1 MTTRRGSFRF
11 LFFLFIA
18 AAASFSGF
26 SQSTTLLRGTVTD
39 PQGGVITNAKV
50 TLSDTGTG
58 FTRSVTT
65 DARGEYQF
73 VQLAPGTYRIVVEM
87 AGFTTV
93 TRTDVQLLV
102 NTPTTLDLRMEL
114 GATTESVNVA
124 AEVSTVNTVD
134 ASVGNAFSEL
144 QVRELPLETRN
155 VVQLLS
161 LEPGVTTNGEV
172 LGARRDENNITLDG
186 VDVNDNQNAGL
197 VAQNTTTGTTYQG
210 VNGNGANV
218 NAGFNSVLP
227 VPLDSVQEFRV
238 TVGGQGV
245 DQGRSSGG
253 QVVLITKS
261 GTNQIHGSLYEYNRN
276 TATSANTWFNN
287 QSGVPVQQLVRNQF
301 GASIGGPIKKDRL
314 FYFVNWEQRIDHSSV
329 AQVRA
334 VPSETL
340 KQGILQVQLT
350 DGSVQTIQPSEL
362 PQIDPLG
369 IGLNTPYQKI
379 LSQYPVGNDPAFGQ
393 DGGLNFSGYRFN
405 APDNLND
412 MSWVAKLDYRLDDAG
427 KHNLSLRGTLG
438 DNTIDQLLAE
448 FPGQAPASIERD
460 NNKGLSAHYTAII
473 SPTMVNS
480 LTYGLTRLDENLSGV
495 SGTGFQFEPT
505 ALSPLEN
512 WSARARG
519 RTNPLNNVIDDVTWT
534 KGKHTITMGLN
545 FRYNKNNTST
555 FTNAFPLYAYGATE
569 LIGLGEDIDTSVQ
582 NYLVGKLNNPNLQLA
597 NPTAVTN
604 ASAMLLGLLNDVFV
618 TYQYNKNGQ
627 VLPQG
632 TPQQR
637 SFVEHAYAG
646 YIGDAYRVSHE
657 LTLNFGVRYEN
668 FRPPYEANGL
678 QVDTTVP
685 LNQYFSQRNGLQLLG
700 VPANQMSDFT
710 LSYAL
715 NGPVNGKP
723 SWWSPDNANFAPRF
737 GLAYAPTDHTGFL
750 GKLFGKSGAFRVGGA
765 IAYDQFG
772 NDLIVNYDQYGSLGL
787 SDPTNFP
794 DSYSFT
800 TSPRFSGTYPALPP
814 SAAGGFPYTPPA
826 IAAITGTFL
835 GISPDLKTPY
845 SIMLN
850 AAYSRELPGKV
861 TMEIGY
867 IGRLSRRLLMEGDV
881 YTPDENYKDPASGI
895 TWQQNA
901 QTVYS
906 LANSLA
912 KAAGLPYNNAAA
924 FVAQEVM
931 NNPSLVPNLPFV
943 NNVWPGYKNAY
954 FPGSASA
961 NYFYSVYGVFGSSFL
976 DSLHAA
982 DRISGEYLPGKCLS
996 VPGCYT
1002 FFAQQGSTMPMWMNA
1017 GEADFH
1023 GLTVSFRR
1031 RYSNGFQFD
1040 FNYTFSHSI
1049 DNGSAAESGAGEEG
1063 AAIQDIY
1070 NLSAFR
1076 GSSDFDIR
1084 HNFNANFMYALPFG
1098 KGKLLLHNS
1107 PGWLN
1112 QIVGGWQVSSV
1123 WRYSTALPSAV
1134 EGDLAYNTNY
1144 WLSSLAVVNTPTAS
1158 GGVHIDENGIPSIFS
1173 NTSISNNFQDQPPE
1187 GAGTRAAVRLDPIFN
1202 VDMALTKAF
1211 YLPWEGKRLQFRAE
1225 AFNAFNHPN
1234 FTNPSLSLQSPQTFG
1249 EFQGT
1254 MDPRS
1259 MQFALR
1265 FEF

>member
-1 MTTRRGSFRF
+1 MPTQPGLRH
-11 LFFLFIA
+11 FFA
-18 AAASFSGF
+18 ALLLATVASLGVFA
-26 SQSTTLLRGTVTD
+26 QSTALLRGSIAD
-39 PQGGVITNAKV
+39 PQGAVIAGAKI
-50 TLSDTGTG
+50 TLSSDTTG
-58 FTRSVTT
+58 FSRSTIT
-65 DARGEYQF
+65 SPNGEYQF
-73 VQLAPGTYRIVVEM
+73 LQLTPGTYKIVVEVI
-87 AGFTTV
+87 GFTTL

-102 NTPTTLDLRMEL
+102 NTPTTLDLHMAL
-114 GATTESVNVA
+114 GKTTETVNVQ
-124 AEVSTVNTVD
+124 AEASAINTVD
-134 ASVGNAFSEL
+134 ASVGNAFSEI

-161 LEPGVTTNGEV
+161 LQPGVTTSGEV
-172 LGARRDENNITLDG
+172 LGARRDQNNITLDG

-197 VAQNTTTGTTYQG
+197 VAQNSTTGNTYQG
-210 VNGNGANV
+210 INGNNNNANS
-218 NAGFNSVLP
+218 GFNSVLP
-227 VPLDSVQEFRV
+227 IPLDSVQEFRV
-238 TVGGQGV
+238 TVGGEGV

-253 QVVLITKS
+253 QVVLVTKS
-261 GTNQIHGSLYEYNRN
+261 GTNLLHGSLYEYNRN

-301 GASIGGPIKKDRL
+301 GASIGGPIKRDRL
-314 FYFVNWEQRIDHSSV
+314 FYFVNWEQRVDASSV
-329 AQVRA
+329 AQVRS

-340 KQGILQVQLT
+340 KQGILQAQLT
-350 DGSVQTIQPSEL
+350 DGSLQSIGPSQL
-362 PQIDPLG
+362 SQVDPLG

-379 LSQYPVGNDPAFGQ
+379 LNQYPVGNDPLYGQ

-405 APDNLND
+405 APDHLNN
-412 MSWVAKLDYRLDDAG
+412 MAWVAKVDYRLDNAG

-460 NNKGLSAHYTAII
+460 NNKGLSAHYTAILT
-473 SPTMVNS
+473 PTLINS
-480 LTYGLTRLDENLSGV
+480 FTYGLTRLDQNLSGV

-512 WSARARG
+512 WAARARG
-519 RTNPLNNVIDDVTWT
+519 RVNPLNNFLDDVTWT
-534 KGKHTITMGLN
+534 KGKHTVTAGLN
-545 FRYNKNNTST
+545 FRFNRNNISS
-555 FTNAFPLYAYGATE
+555 FTNSFPLYAYGATE

-582 NYLVGKLNNPNLQLA
+582 NFLVGPSSSLQLA

-604 ASAMLLGLLNDVFV
+604 AAASLLGILNDAFL
-618 TYQYNKNGQ
+618 TYQYNRNGQ
-627 VLPQG
+627 LLPQG

-637 SFVEHAYAG
+637 SFVSHDYAG
-646 YIGDAYRVSHE
+646 YIGDTYRVTRE
-657 LTLNFGVRYEN
+657 LTLTLGLRYEN
-668 FRPPYEANGL
+668 FRPPYESHGL

-685 LNQYFSQRNGLQLLG
+685 LNQYLAQRNGLQLQG
-700 VPANQMSDFT
+700 VPANQMPDFT

-715 NGPVNGKP
+715 NGPVNGKA
-723 SWWSPDNANFAPRF
+723 SWWNPDNLNFAPRF
-737 GLAYAPTDHTGFL
+737 GLAYAPSDHSGLF
-750 GKLFGKSGAFRVGGA
+750 GKLFGKTGALRLGGA

-772 NDLIVNYDQYGSLGL
+772 NDLIVNFDQFGSLGL
-787 SDPTNFP
+787 SNPTNFP

-800 TSPRFSGTYPALPP
+800 TSPRFTGTYPALPP
-814 SAAGGFPYTPPA
+814 AATGGFPYTPPA

-845 SIMLN
+845 SIILN
-850 AAYSRELPGKV
+850 ADYSRQLPGKV

-867 IGRLSRRLLMEGDV
+867 VGRLSRRLLMEGDV
-881 YTPDENYKDPASGI
+881 YTPLENYKDPGSGV

-901 QTVYS
+901 QTVYN

-912 KAAGLPYNNAAA
+912 KAAGVPYNNAAA
-924 FVAQEVM
+924 LIAQQVM
-931 NNPSLVPNLPFV
+931 NNSGLVPNLPFV
-943 NNVWPGYKNAY
+943 NNVWPGYKNFY

-982 DRISGEYLPGKCLS
+982 DRISGAYIPGKCLS

-1002 FFAQQGSTMPMWMNA
+1002 FFAQQGSTMPTWMNA

-1023 GLTVSFRR
+1023 GLTVTLRR
-1031 RYSNGFQFD
+1031 RYSSGFQFD
-1040 FNYTFSHSI
+1040 FNYTLSHSI
-1049 DNGSAAESGAGEEG
+1049 DNGSAAESGAGEQG
-1063 AAIQDIY
+1063 ASIQDIY

-1084 HNFNANFMYALPFG
+1084 HNFNANFMYALPLG
-1098 KGKLLLHNS
+1098 KGK
-1107 PGWLN
+1107 WLMHDAPRWVD
-1112 QIVGGWQVSSV
+1112 QVVGGWQISSV
-1123 WRYSTALPSAV
+1123 WRYSTPLPSAV
-1134 EGDLAYNTNY
+1134 QGDLAYNTNY
-1144 WLSSLAVVNTPTAS
+1144 WLSSLAVVNTPTPS
-1158 GGVHIDENGIPSIFS
+1158 GGVHIDNNGIPSIFT
-1173 NTSISNNFQDQPPE
+1173 NAIASNNFQDQPPE
-1187 GAGTRAAVRLDPIFN
+1187 GTGTRAAVRLAPIFN
-1202 VDMALTKAF
+1202 VDAALAKTF

-1234 FTNPSLSLQSPQTFG
+1234 FTNPSLSLESPQTFG

-1254 MDPRS
+1254 LEPRS

-1265 FEF
+1265 MEF